1 MADEPIDIPKPL
13 AGATDPVGPGV
24 PTGEETRSPKPAR
37 PLTPEEQMAAF
48 EESLKESDWGHQ
60 PC

>member
-1 MADEPIDIPKPL
+1 MADARSTTAKPQE
-13 AGATDPVGPGV
+13 GAPAQVGEGV
-24 PTGEETRSPKPAR
+24 PTEESTLPPKPSGQM
-37 PLTPEEQMAAF
+37 TPEEQMAAF

>member
-1 MADEPIDIPKPL
+1 MIEPDQPPEQGEVKEQAPS
-13 AGATDPVGPGV
+13 
-24 PTGEETRSPKPAR
+24 TGGEAVAAA
-37 PLTPEEQMAAF
+37 LTPEEQMAAY

>member
-1 MADEPIDIPKPL
+1 VDGVALTGEKTLPPKPS
-13 AGATDPVGPGV
+13 A
-24 PTGEETRSPKPAR
+24 PK
-37 PLTPEEQMAAF
+37 TPEEQMAAY